1 MKITRLFSNCRML
14 PIKMASIQPYL
25 YSVTVSDSYDFLYGI
40 LIPQYIYNISSEFA
54 FCIFIVCHLLKKY
67 LVSFLAHSL
76 TQ

>member
-1 MKITRLFSNCRML
+1 MLLIKIV
-14 PIKMASIQPYL
+14 SIQPYL

-40 LIPQYIYNISSEFA
+40 LIPQYIYNIYSKFT
-54 FCIFIVCHLLKKY
+54 FCILTVCHLLKKY